1 MKHLFTLILTLL
13 VAVANASERVT
24 LTCELDAIAS
34 GYVDKS
40 YSANLILQGDRLY
53 NQDGSTGSFQRKAI
67 YGDGS
72 SAYQFYIYDG
82 SEFRGLYSSNMKIG
96 QIIEWSLNVGTVA
109 CVMTK
114 GWDSEKYTDNKTVVY
129 VHDTVVKIDRTPP
142 SWASCASVMPHYTDT
157 IKTTKYDTVYAKY
170 SIDTVVVHDTV
181 IKIVKDSILDSSK
194 ATQRFSLRG
203 KYVGL
208 AVNEIDCEFYTHFLK
223 YNDTVFN
230 EQGEYVDSFEIKLL
244 YTSGSY
250 YKTIKLERNTLISLM
265 GHPAI
270 YPTRKGN
277 FYITTERNWN
287 EESIKDWS
295 KVKPS
300 ATLQKEVDRLR
311 AELDRK

>member
-1 MKHLFTLILTLL
+1 MKTILALLTLL
-13 VAVANASERVT
+13 VCGSNASERVT

-40 YSANLILQGDRLY
+40 YSANLILNNERLY
-53 NQDGSTGSFQRKAI
+53 NQDGGTGPFQRKAI
-67 YGDGS
+67 YGSGTWS
-72 SAYQFYIYDG
+72 HEFHLYDG
-82 SEFRGLYSSNMKIG
+82 SEFRGLTASDWKIG
-96 QIIEWSLNVGTVA
+96 KIIEWSLNVGTVA

-129 VHDTVVKIDRTPP
+129 VHDTVVKIERTPP
-142 SWASCASVMPHYTDT
+142 SWASCTSVMPHYTDT
-157 IKTTKYDTVYAKY
+157 VKTTKYDTVYTNY
-170 SIDTVVVHDTV
+170 SIDTVVIHDTV
-181 IKIVKDSILDSSK
+181 IKIVKDSVLDSSN

-244 YTSGSY
+244 YASGSY

-311 AELDRK
+311 SELDRK

>member
-40 YSANLILQGDRLY
+40 YSANLILNNEKLY
-53 NQDGSTGSFQRKAI
+53 NQDGGTGPFQRKAI
-67 YGDGS
+67 YGSGS
-72 SAYQFYIYDG
+72 WSHEFHLYDG
-82 SEFRGLYSSNMKIG
+82 SEFRGLTASDWKIG
-96 QIIEWSLNVGTVA
+96 KIIEWSLNVGTVA

-129 VHDTVVKIDRTPP
+129 VHDTIVKKIQP
-142 SWASCASVMPHYTDT
+142 SFDVCASMVNKFYREV
-157 IKTTKYDTVYAKY
+157 DTVYLDNSVAVTK
-170 SIDTVVVHDTV
+170 IDTVIKVFRDTV
-181 IKIVKDSILDSSK
+181 VKIVKDSILDSSK

-287 EESIKDWS
+287 EESVKDWS

-300 ATLQKEVDRLR
+300 ATLQKEIDRLR

>member
-96 QIIEWSLNVGTVA
+96 KIIEWSLNVGTVA